1 MGQRQKWSA
10 SGPLR
15 LAFELVSCE
24 QLDVLLTQVDD
35 IVLPPVISQ
44 KGRPQTQC
52 LTEGGKR
59 IISDVLG
66 VTVAAGHVSGND
78 NSL

>member
-1 MGQRQKWSA
+1 MAQVGQRQKWSA

-44 KGRPQTQC
+44 KG
-52 LTEGGKR
+52 
-59 IISDVLG
+59 
-66 VTVAAGHVSGND
+66 
-78 NSL
+78 